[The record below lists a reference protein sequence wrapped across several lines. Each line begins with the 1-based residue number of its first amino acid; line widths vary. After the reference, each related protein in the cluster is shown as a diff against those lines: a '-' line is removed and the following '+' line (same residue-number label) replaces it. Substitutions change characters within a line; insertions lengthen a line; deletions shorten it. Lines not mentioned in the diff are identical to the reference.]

1 MDFRG
6 ATHHFA
12 DPDFDGEPVQIY
24 EPGDDESVVPPDNA
38 TVEIGDDEVVIDAG
52 NDVSLKPD
60 EPDSRKIYVNGV
72 LVTIIA
78 ERVKYLDADGKLI
91 TESLRDYSKRAVTN
105 QFASLDTF
113 LKRWNEADRKQAII
127 DELEEQ
133 GLRLEPLAEEVSPD
147 LDPFDLICHVAFGRP
162 PLPRRH
168 RAEHLRKRDV
178 FAKYGPRARAVLDAL
193 LQKYQDEGIV
203 DLGDPRILQIPPMG
217 SMGTPLELI
226 RQFGSKAGFE
236 QAVHEQRCSV

>member
-24 EPGDDESVVPPDNA
+24 EPDDDDPIVPPD
-38 TVEIGDDEVVIDAG
+38 DDDGRDRRGRVVVDAG
-52 NDVSLKPD
+52 NDISLKPD
-60 EPDSRKIYVNGV
+60 EPDSRKLYVNGV

-113 LKRWNEADRKQAII
+113 LKRWNAADRKQAII
-127 DELEEQ
+127 DELEEE
-133 GLRLEPLAEEVSPD
+133 GLRLEPLADEVNPD
-147 LDPFDLICHVAFGRP
+147 LDPFDLICHVAYGRP
-162 PLPRRH
+162 PLTRRE
-168 RAEHLRKRDV
+168 RAENVRKRDV
-178 FAKYGPRARAVLDAL
+178 FAKYGAQGPRRARCIASEVP
-193 LQKYQDEGIV
+193 GR
-203 DLGDPRILQIPPMG
+203 GDRGPR
-217 SMGTPLELI
+217 
-226 RQFGSKAGFE
+226 
-236 QAVHEQRCSV
+236 